1 MKHFRA
7 IQKPLLVISG
17 GHSTVWY
24 PKQRTRMDNRSSP
37 AERASVVSQTGEPQ
51 TPDYTDPSGQVF
63 TKLEMHRGALPHPD
77 LLVKYENLQPGL
89 ADTIVEMAKD
99 EQGHRHRID
108 QKLANSIAS
117 APYMVT
123 ALAFVSIAAAVYL
136 ATQGAI
142 WTSLVIGPS
151 GVAPTFLWRF
161 WSKSNETD

>member
-1 MKHFRA
+1 M
-7 IQKPLLVISG
+7 QKPLPVTFG
-17 GHSTVWY
+17 GHSIGWF
-24 PKQRTRMDNRSSP
+24 PKKRIRKGNRSSP

-77 LLVKYENLQPGL
+77 LLAKYENLQPGL

-108 QKLANSIAS
+108 KKLANSIAS

-123 ALAFVSIAAAVYL
+123 AIALVSISAAVYL
-136 ATQGAI
+136 AIQGAI

-161 WSKSNETD
+161 WSMSNETD